1 MTFLIATPSAAA
13 RTARAPI
20 RIPPQD
26 DPPAL
31 GRYMPALDGLRGIA
45 VLAVMMMHFSYWY
58 LGALPLTRLGRI
70 YVRATANGWMGVD
83 LFFVLSG
90 FLITGILLDS
100 KGSPRYFR
108 NFYARRTLRI
118 FPLYYGVLAVVFL
131 VLPLTPAAG
140 ASFAAARSHQA
151 WFWLYGTNFA
161 VYWHGWGYLDPH
173 PITLTHFWS
182 LAVEEHFYLVWPLVV
197 YLSSRRGLVRISLL
211 VIGTALLSRY
221 LMFPHS
227 HQGTSNLLTFC
238 RMDQLAIGGLLAL
251 ACRACRADQ
260 ILAVLRP
267 AGICAAFFLVGQHM
281 THSVLFHNKISYVLD
296 GTVLGIFFCWLVGEG
311 ALANARS
318 VVMPWLGRSALA
330 TLGRYSYGVYVFHQ
344 VLNRIIY
351 QSIGTRLP
359 HLAPVP
365 STILYSCTAG
375 AISVAVAAA
384 SFHCYEKW
392 FLNLKRKFPAQA
404 PADAVPT
411 GRNARS
417 RLIHA

>member
-1 MTFLIATPSAAA
+1 MAATVCAPS
-13 RTARAPI
+13 

-31 GRYMPALDGLRGIA
+31 RRYMPALDGLRGIA
-45 VLAVMMMHFSYWY
+45 VLAVMIMHFSYWY
-58 LGALPLTRLGRI
+58 LGALPLTKWGRI
-70 YVRATANGWMGVD
+70 YIRATANGWMGVD

-131 VLPLTPAAG
+131 LLPLTPVARAG
-140 ASFAAARSHQA
+140 LETARPHQA
-151 WFWLYGTNFA
+151 WLWLYGTNLA
-161 VYWHGWGYLDPH
+161 VYWHDWGYLNPY
-173 PITLTHFWS
+173 PIQLAHFWS

-197 YLSSRRGLVRISLL
+197 HLSSRRGLVRISLV
-211 VIGTALLSRY
+211 VIGTALLSRWF
-221 LMFPHS
+221 LFPHS
-227 HQGTSNLLTFC
+227 HHGTSNLLTFC
-238 RMDQLAIGGLLAL
+238 RMDQLAIGGLLAV

-267 AGICAAFFLVGQHM
+267 AGICAALFLIGQHAM
-281 THSVLFHNKISYVLD
+281 HRVLFQDKMAYVLE
-296 GTVLGIFFCWLVGEG
+296 GTILGIFFCWLVGEG

-318 VVMPWLGRSALA
+318 VVMPWFGRSPLA

-344 VLNRIIY
+344 VLNKFIY
-351 QSIGTRLP
+351 ESIGTRLP
-359 HLAPVP
+359 HLGPTP
-365 STILYSCTAG
+365 LTILYSCIAG
-375 AISVAVAAA
+375 TVSIAVAVV

-404 PADAVPT
+404 TADAKPA
-411 GRNARS
+411 GCYAHPH
-417 RLIHA
+417 LIHA